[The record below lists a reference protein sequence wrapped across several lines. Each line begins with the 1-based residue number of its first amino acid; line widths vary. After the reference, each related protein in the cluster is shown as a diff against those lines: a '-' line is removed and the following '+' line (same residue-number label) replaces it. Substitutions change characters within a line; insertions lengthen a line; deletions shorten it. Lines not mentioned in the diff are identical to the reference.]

1 MDKFKIINK
10 FQDFKGGADDLIRNA
25 TRLSEYLVLGLDAQ
39 ASESDID
46 FDNTN
51 ADEDSEVEV
60 EGNERLLRHYV
71 SMNVVDRPVRSG
83 RDAIYGF
90 RQLLQYLT
98 ARRLLK
104 QGFSLSKIAEFTSVV
119 PTSSLSDALIEAP
132 HRSDAE
138 LLVAAFKAR
147 ETGGSKPPRSPRA
160 NTSQA
165 AMRRVASSQPSTI
178 DPIHGMADLLK
189 EIEDLRMRF
198 GREMQEMRRLGDQL
212 QRLNDTIEQSMRM
225 GMRAQ
230 DQFMHWVQ
238 DIHAER
244 NRCEQ
249 FMREVTEVVQ
259 LRTERLQVQVAML
272 SEQLAI
278 HIKQGD
284 KQ

>member
-1 MDKFKIINK
+1 MDKFSIINK
-10 FQDFKGGADDLIRNA
+10 FQDFKGGADELIRNA
-25 TRLSEYLVLGLDAQ
+25 TRLSEYLLLGLDAQ
-39 ASESDID
+39 VSESETH
-46 FDNTN
+46 FDNAS
-51 ADEDSEVEV
+51 ADDNSEVEV

-119 PTSSLSDALIEAP
+119 PTASLSDALIEAP
-132 HRSDAE
+132 QRSDAE

-165 AMRRVASSQPSTI
+165 AMRRVVSSQPSTI

-212 QRLNDTIEQSMRM
+212 QRLNDTIEQSMRL
-225 GMRAQ
+225 GMKAQ

-249 FMREVTEVVQ
+249 FMREVTEVVHSRTATLQ
-259 LRTERLQVQVAML
+259 LQIERLSQ
-272 SEQLAI
+272 QLAI
-278 HIKQGD
+278 HIQQGD